1 MKTRDPARLLI
12 CAALLVAGPVTGVHA
27 VEQPDQFEGLVAWYR
42 ADALQLGNGDK
53 VAVWP
58 DASGQGHA
66 LTDDGNGLHAV
77 FESVQVNNL
86 PAVRIRKGNSHSVT
100 DPFELGDHTIFVVYR
115 SKNPSRALLRD
126 PANEFSGILLGSERL
141 HHQLRYGSLK
151 SATYG
156 TFSQD
161 TRSFSITV
169 LGRYAGVMKAFIN
182 NNDVSTGGEHSSP
195 VGVGKFFA
203 LSLTRFAR
211 SDGDGMSVAEIL
223 IYNRYLADQ
232 ERDEVT
238 RYLAE
243 KYAIEAEQIDP
254 AAEAAPELVAAALP
268 AGLVQLSTTPKINVN
283 EALVAI
289 PWDRQDELD
298 PPFEHDIENQNTRL
312 VCTRDDTRVRLYVSL
327 PLSASVD
334 GVNVRVLFRVNGALF
349 LRGEGRSG
357 LFGGTEGAA
366 KGSVQAEVITTLS
379 AGDYVEVV
387 TLKAGAAGTVS
398 VDPDEAVLIAEVK

>member
-1 MKTRDPARLLI
+1 MTTRNLARVLT
-12 CAALLVAGPVTGVHA
+12 CAALLVVGPVASVHA

-58 DASGQGHA
+58 DASGQGHD

-86 PAVRIRKGNSHSVT
+86 PAVRIRKGNSHSVK

-126 PANEFSGILLGSERL
+126 PADEFSGILLGSDRL

-156 TFSQD
+156 TLSQD

-182 NNDVSTGGEHSSP
+182 NNDVSTGGEHSST

-254 AAEAAPELVAAALP
+254 AAEAAPELVAAAPP
-268 AGLVQLSTTPKINVN
+268 AGLVQLSTTTKINVN

-312 VCTRDDTRVRLYVSL
+312 VCTSDDTRVRLYVSL

-334 GVNVRVLFRVNGALF
+334 GVNVRVLFRVNGAMF

-357 LFGGTEGAA
+357 LFGGAEGAA
-366 KGSVQAEVITTLS
+366 KGSAQAEVITTLN

-387 TLKAGAAGTVS
+387 TLKAGAAGTVG